1 MHGAIYSFNTGADY
15 YGYSIL
21 RGEEAVTAGEELLG
35 DVIPESY
42 VVDGDDSDWSGV
54 EEMSSVTGADPTLGD
69 LPQRGASY
77 KAVYREEGLYI
88 LCTAKTYKFTE
99 SNYVADKAN
108 NAIAFRNTSLEVQIA
123 KPAGGNA
130 QIWITSYGNV
140 LPRKIESAFSV
151 TPQTVGTGAESRTL
165 YNVTIE
171 AFVSSDA
178 LKQLLG
184 VTSLDDALSIAA
196 VFTNVSAQGDSGLSS
211 DPING
216 GAVTATT
223 SGYYGT
229 FDKITV
235 EKQ

>member
-1 MHGAIYSFNTGADY
+1 M
-15 YGYSIL
+15 
-21 RGEEAVTAGEELLG
+21 
-35 DVIPESY
+35 
-42 VVDGDDSDWSGV
+42 
-54 EEMSSVTGADPTLGD
+54 
-69 LPQRGASY
+69 
-77 KAVYREEGLYI
+77 
-88 LCTAKTYKFTE
+88 
-99 SNYVADKAN
+99 
-108 NAIAFRNTSLEVQIA
+108 
-123 KPAGGNA
+123 
-130 QIWITSYGNV
+130 
-140 LPRKIESAFSV
+140 PRKIESAFSV

-171 AFVSSDA
+171 AFVSSDT

-184 VTSLDDALSIAA
+184 VTSLDDALSIAT

-223 SGYYGT
+223 SAFYGT